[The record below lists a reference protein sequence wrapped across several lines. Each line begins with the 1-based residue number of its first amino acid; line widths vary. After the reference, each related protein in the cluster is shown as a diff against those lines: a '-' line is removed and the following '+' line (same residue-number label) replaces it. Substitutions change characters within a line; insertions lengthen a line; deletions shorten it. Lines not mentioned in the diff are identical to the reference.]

1 MRDAPN
7 HREAF
12 GRRSFDLSSVIHR
25 RFALARRVFYSN
37 IFLMSWLNWL
47 ENRVGFLAIPRL
59 IPAIALLNLF
69 VYVLFQFQPEY
80 VSFLTLEPALVLRG
94 EVWRLVSYIF
104 IPQYFLGGG
113 SILQSVFFLL
123 YVWFMIW
130 VGNSLEH
137 AWGAFRLTLYYALGM
152 AGVTIAAFLL
162 GAGQSEGNV
171 LPLYINMSLFFAFA
185 TLFPNVQIYVLFI
198 IPLKVK
204 WVALIGLLPILLM
217 FINASLV
224 GKTAIVISLVNY
236 ILFFAPV
243 AVSNARH
250 NRNVQKR
257 RLKFTAGS
265 VAADEPLHRCT
276 VCKRTERDDAELEF
290 RVARDGEEYCVEH
303 LPKPVAK
310 TG

>member
-1 MRDAPN
+1 
-7 HREAF
+7 
-12 GRRSFDLSSVIHR
+12 
-25 RFALARRVFYSN
+25 
-37 IFLMSWLNWL
+37 MSWLNWL

-69 VYVLFQFQPEY
+69 VYILFQFQPEY

-104 IPQYFLGGG
+104 IPQYFLGSG
-113 SILQSVFFLL
+113 SIMQSVFFLL

-137 AWGAFRLTLYYALGM
+137 AWGAFRLTLYYVLGM

-171 LPLYINMSLFFAFA
+171 LPLYINLSLFFAFA

-204 WVALIGLLPILLM
+204 WLALFSLVLILLA
-217 FINASLV
+217 FVYSPLV
-224 GKTAIVISLVNY
+224 GKTAIVISLLNY
-236 ILFFAPV
+236 ILFFAPM
-243 AVSNARH
+243 AISNARH
-250 NRNVQKR
+250 NRDVQKR
-257 RLKFTAGS
+257 RLKFASGS
-265 VAADEPLHRCT
+265 VPVDEPLHRCA

-303 LPKPVAK
+303 LPKPVEK
-310 TG
+310 T